1 MFDPRKVKRCAYC
14 KRWEGDAQLRKGN
27 TNGTVA
33 FKDGVYGKCL
43 KNQHPVQAASNGGN
57 TCKDYA
63 ISVEADRFI

>member
-14 KRWEGDAQLRKGN
+14 KRFEGDAQLRKGN

-43 KNQHPVQAASNGGN
+43 RRQHPTQAASNGGSN
-57 TCKDYA
+57 CQDYA
-63 ISVEADRFI
+63 ISVEAERFI